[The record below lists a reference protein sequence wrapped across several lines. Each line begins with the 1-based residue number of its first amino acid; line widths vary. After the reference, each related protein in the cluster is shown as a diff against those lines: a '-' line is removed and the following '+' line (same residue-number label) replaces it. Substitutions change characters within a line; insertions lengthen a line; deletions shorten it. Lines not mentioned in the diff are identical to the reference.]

1 MGDLQLVIAVLIFVV
16 MSGICSGLNI
26 SLMSLNVSDLERKV
40 KADDI
45 RAKLV
50 LPLRR
55 NSHLSLAA
63 ILLTN
68 VAVVSATSLFLE
80 NKFSGLIAGTIS
92 TLLIVVFG
100 EILPQALFVKDSL
113 KFVAWFVPLLR
124 IMIIITYPVS
134 KPLQLLLDKLFGHE
148 SMTLHNRQEL
158 GFIISEH
165 VGHDGS
171 DLDEDEVE
179 IMRNVLMM
187 SEKRVRDITTPIKQV
202 YYLTEGD
209 VIDAEKIDELKL
221 KNFSRVPVFNK
232 TKTKCRGVVI
242 LKELVDI
249 DFDEKEHAVKNFTH
263 PTKPVGS
270 MTALDTLFRY
280 FISSRS
286 HLMPV
291 EKDDRIIGVVTIE
304 DLFEEI
310 LGHEIEDEA
319 DASGRTN

>member
-1 MGDLQLVIAVLIFVV
+1 MGDLNLVIAVLIFVI

-40 KADDI
+40 KAGDL
-45 RAKLV
+45 RAKLI
-50 LPLRR
+50 LPLRK

-80 NKFSGLIAGTIS
+80 NKFSGLIAGLMS
-92 TLLIVVFG
+92 TLLIVIFG
-100 EILPQALFVKDSL
+100 EILPQALFVRNSIRL
-113 KFVAWFVPLLR
+113 TAWFVPLLR
-124 IMIIITYPVS
+124 IMIIITYPVA

-158 GFIISEH
+158 GIIISEH
-165 VGHDGS
+165 VDHDGS

-187 SEKRVRDITTPIKQV
+187 STKRVRDITTPIKKV

-209 VIDAEKIDELKL
+209 VIDADKIDELKL
-221 KNFSRVPVFNK
+221 KNYSRIPVFNK
-232 TKTKCRGVVI
+232 AKTKCLGVVI

-249 DFDEKEHAVKNFTH
+249 DFDEKDKPVSDFTH
-263 PTKPVGS
+263 PTRAVGS
-270 MTALDTLFRY
+270 KTALDTMFRH

-291 EKDDRIIGVVTIE
+291 EKDDKIIGIVTIE

-319 DASGRTN
+319 DASGR